1 MVQRLVL
8 GLLTLLVF
16 VTFLF
21 VLAKVL
27 IPGDFVTQFQFSL
40 SLEEREALREGLGL
54 TQPIWRQYLSFVGS
68 LLTGDLGTS
77 YYGNPVSSH
86 IWFDTQATV
95 LMFMTGMGVA
105 YVAGQWMG
113 RVAAWRSSSRWSNAI
128 AFGSVMTYTVF
139 PVLLAFILMV
149 AFRKITGWTGF
160 LEMRSLEV
168 VDTDSF
174 WILPATIG
182 GTLAAVTV
190 ASKSRVR
197 WGRAP
202 IPGLVGLALVAV
214 GSVGVWSLLGMRSF
228 ALDWMYLLSLPILAI
243 ALLSFGEITLIV
255 KGAMS
260 DVAHEDFVQTARAK
274 GLSERMVRDRHA
286 ARVSLL
292 PVVSKLMVNVPFFL
306 AGLVIIETAFI
317 QPLSSGLYID
327 VPGLSGILFSSL
339 SERNVPVVVGG
350 LFAVGLISLV
360 IRVGLDVLLAF
371 LDPRIR
377 YSSTARSSG

>member
-139 PVLLAFILMV
+139 PVFSADPKYFK
-149 AFRKITGWTGF
+149 ARKKAQKGWEQSN
-160 LEMRSLEV
+160 L
-168 VDTDSF
+168 
-174 WILPATIG
+174 
-182 GTLAAVTV
+182 
-190 ASKSRVR
+190 KN
-197 WGRAP
+197 
-202 IPGLVGLALVAV
+202 
-214 GSVGVWSLLGMRSF
+214 LLGNGRKP
-228 ALDWMYLLSLPILAI
+228 A
-243 ALLSFGEITLIV
+243 EE
-255 KGAMS
+255 K
-260 DVAHEDFVQTARAK
+260 
-274 GLSERMVRDRHA
+274 
-286 ARVSLL
+286 
-292 PVVSKLMVNVPFFL
+292 
-306 AGLVIIETAFI
+306 AG
-317 QPLSSGLYID
+317 
-327 VPGLSGILFSSL
+327 
-339 SERNVPVVVGG
+339 
-350 LFAVGLISLV
+350 
-360 IRVGLDVLLAF
+360 
-371 LDPRIR
+371 
-377 YSSTARSSG
+377 